1 MLTAR
6 CEKVLKIVILKFNSN
21 NVSLL
26 VWSAWNSAAKMWI
39 KKTKKRVPLNTS
51 GVKKK
56 KKNHFGETF
65 LHFSTNFIQLW
76 KEKSAILALS
86 SAALIISLLFF
97 LNLHLMFCTRVIWQ
111 SHVLLHSVGGWRAK
125 TFHWAVKHPFKWQN
139 LTVRTTESAP
149 GFDQFSVRI
158 SYGACNQGYSLLS

>member
-39 KKTKKRVPLNTS
+39 KKKKTFSLKHLWS
-51 GVKKK
+51 W

-86 SAALIISLLFF
+86 NAALIISLLFF
-97 LNLHLMFCTRVIWQ
+97 KFAFN
-111 SHVLLHSVGGWRAK
+111 VLY
-125 TFHWAVKHPFKWQN
+125 TCD
-139 LTVRTTESAP
+139 LTVTRSPTQCWWLKSKNLPLGSETSVQMAESDSSNDWICSW
-149 GFDQFSVRI
+149 FWSV
-158 SYGACNQGYSLLS
+158 

>member
-56 KKNHFGETF
+56 NHFGETF

-97 LNLHLMFCTRVIWQ
+97 FKFAFN
-111 SHVLLHSVGGWRAK
+111 VLY
-125 TFHWAVKHPFKWQN
+125 TCD
-139 LTVRTTESAP
+139 LTVTRSPTQCWWLKSKNLPLGSETSVQMAESDSANDWICSW
-149 GFDQFSVRI
+149 FWSV
-158 SYGACNQGYSLLS
+158 